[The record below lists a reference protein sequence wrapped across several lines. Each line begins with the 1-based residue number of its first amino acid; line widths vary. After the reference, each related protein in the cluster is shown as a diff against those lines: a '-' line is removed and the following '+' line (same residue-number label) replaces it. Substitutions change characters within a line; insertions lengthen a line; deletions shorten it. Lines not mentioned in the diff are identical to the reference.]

1 MSIIR
6 VGSTGRYADGW
17 EHVFGGT
24 KGRAGKAAGKAKGGR
39 KAVAKTRSKAAGKKV
54 ATKASKVR
62 RSRKG

>member
-6 VGSTGRYADGW
+6 VGSTGTYADGW

-24 KGRAGKAAGKAKGGR
+24 KSRPGKAAGKAKGGR
-39 KAVAKTRSKAAGKKV
+39 KAVAKTRSKAAGKKA

>member
-6 VGSTGRYADGW
+6 VGSTGTYADGW

-24 KGRAGKAAGKAKGGR
+24 KGRPGKATGKAKGGR